1 MENINTANTGVLVG
15 LDEEWIELMIE
26 AKNLGMEL
34 EVVRDFLRSA
44 GCEAR

>member
-1 MENINTANTGVLVG
+1 MENINTANTGVQVG
-15 LDEEWIELMIE
+15 LDEEWIELIIE